1 MICGGLGIAVGTG
14 SGFGSGLGSGFAN
27 GVVAGICADE
37 IVMAKLGTLIQSTV
51 VSRTRYVNFNV
62 LILIY
67 PRLKNVRFDTS
78 WLVEIWNTMKI
89 INFPCNRTK

>member
-14 SGFGSGLGSGFAN
+14 VGFGSGLGSGFAN

-37 IVMAKLGTLIQSTV
+37 IVIAKLGTLILSKV

-67 PRLKNVRFDTS
+67 PEFMCA
-78 WLVEIWNTMKI
+78 I
-89 INFPCNRTK
+89 